1 MDCCYRLVATIVYIS
16 LIIFDEYKM
25 LLLTYK
31 QIRASERSERA
42 LQKRI
47 FSYRKNLIFLYGL
60 LQLPLLLLLTLFT
73 SYW

>member
-1 MDCCYRLVATIVYIS
+1 
-16 LIIFDEYKM
+16 M

-47 FSYRKNLIFLYGL
+47 FSCRKNLIYG
-60 LQLPLLLLLTLFT
+60 LQLPLLIVSVYIILVV
-73 SYW
+73 